1 MNVREVDGT
10 TVNRQ
15 NSYSNQSS
23 TPHFQPRV
31 QTSFLKYSFQ
41 IPRNPIFIIK
51 MGMKA
56 RCQCSK
62 IQFTTSADKPLAIY
76 ACHCTECR
84 HQSSSAFGITAVF
97 PYFELPDSVSD
108 LVGSYTRITIKGRH
122 MECLFCK
129 SCGARLLHRFRDYV
143 PSPGEKPDPKAT
155 SNVKGGCLEDLDK
168 ELMSRIIH
176 IWTKHAIVDIPEGA
190 EQWEEAPGMAP
201 NPLER

>member
-1 MNVREVDGT
+1 MNVRRGKGT

-15 NSYSNQSS
+15 SSYSTKSS
-23 TPHFQPRV
+23 TPHFQPLV
-31 QTSFLKYSFQ
+31 QTHPLKYSLQ
-41 IPRNPIFIIK
+41 TPRNLILLFR

-62 IQFTTSADKPLAIY
+62 IQFTTSAAKPLAIY

-84 HQSSSAFGITAVF
+84 HQTSSAFGITAVF
-97 PYFELPDSVSD
+97 PYFELPDSVSE

-129 SCGARLLHRFRDYV
+129 GCGARLLHRFRDYV
-143 PSPGEKPDPKAT
+143 PAPGEKPDPKAT

-168 ELMSRIIH
+168 ELMNGIIH
-176 IWTKHAIVDIPEGA
+176 IWTKHAIVDILEGA
-190 EQWEEAPGMAP
+190 ERWEEAPGIPP